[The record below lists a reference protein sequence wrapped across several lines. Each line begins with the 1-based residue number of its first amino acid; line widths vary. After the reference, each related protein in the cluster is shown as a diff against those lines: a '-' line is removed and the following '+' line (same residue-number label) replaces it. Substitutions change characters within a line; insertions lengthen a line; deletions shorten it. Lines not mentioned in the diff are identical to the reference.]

1 MWTGIKIG
9 KVKVMKK
16 RKVVIITDGDQVAK
30 TAVEQVAMSV
40 GGRCI
45 SSSAGNPTPLSGEE
59 LVELIMKTPY
69 DPILVMIDDRG
80 KTGQGKGEQVLE
92 HLISNPDI
100 DILGVVAV
108 ASNTS
113 HTEEINV
120 DSSVDRYGNVISQGV
135 DKNGFPTGAGL
146 SGDTVEILK
155 KVAVPVIIGTGDTGK
170 MDGCDSVNKGTPV
183 TLKAIKEILSRSGFS
198 V

>member
-1 MWTGIKIG
+1 
-9 KVKVMKK
+9 
-16 RKVVIITDGDQVAK
+16 
-30 TAVEQVAMSV
+30 MSV